1 MLFLHSY
8 AVIVSLKKPALLFT
22 FLKLLPKHQFLLDV
36 KKIPR
41 RFSGGRGEKKKAYKS
56 KSASQRET
64 GLVQQTRQRSLPHVV
79 VGFRLVVL
87 GVVVSLLSD
96 SRSRAQTSQGSKITQ
111 FSPKRHNGGSLVT

>member
-64 GLVQQTRQRSLPHVV
+64 GLVQETRQRSLPQMV
-79 VGFRLVVL
+79 VGFHVMVFGLVV
-87 GVVVSLLSD
+87 SSLSD
-96 SRSRAQTSQGSKITQ
+96 LRSRAQTSQGCKMTK
-111 FSPKRHNGGSLVT
+111 FSPKQHNGGSLVT